1 MIARVDL
8 FAALLWYV
16 ALLFSLCCHEAA
28 HGWAAQRGGDPTAY
42 LGGQVTLDPRPHI
55 RREPFGT
62 VVVPLLAF
70 SSAGWM
76 IGWASTPYD
85 PHWAIRYP
93 RRAAWMSLAGPA
105 ANAAL
110 VLAAAL
116 AIRVGIAGG
125 VFDAPVS
132 IGFQRVAESALGGAW
147 ETTAMFVSILFTLNL
162 VLLVFNLIPV
172 PPLDGAGAIGLLLP
186 ERLALRMQMVFARPA
201 WAFFGLLVAW
211 FAMGRLLPPV
221 HRAAIRLLY
230 PELGYS

>member
-1 MIARVDL
+1 MDL
-8 FAALLWYV
+8 AAALLWYV

-28 HGWAAQRGGDPTAY
+28 HAWAAKRGGDPTAY

-62 VVVPLLAF
+62 VVMPLLAW
-70 SSAGWM
+70 SAAGWM

-110 VLAAAL
+110 VVAAAL
-116 AIRVGIAGG
+116 VIRVGLAAG
-125 VFDAPVS
+125 VFAAPES
-132 IGFQRVAESALGGAW
+132 IGFDRVVLGADGGAAA
-147 ETTAMFVSILFTLNL
+147 TVATLVSILFTLNL
-162 VLLVFNLIPV
+162 LLLVFNLIPL

-186 ERLALRMQMVFARPA
+186 ERLALRLRMAFARPA
-201 WAFFGLLVAW
+201 WGWFGLIVAW
-211 FAMGRLLPPV
+211 IAIGDLLPPV

-230 PELGYS
+230 PELGYD